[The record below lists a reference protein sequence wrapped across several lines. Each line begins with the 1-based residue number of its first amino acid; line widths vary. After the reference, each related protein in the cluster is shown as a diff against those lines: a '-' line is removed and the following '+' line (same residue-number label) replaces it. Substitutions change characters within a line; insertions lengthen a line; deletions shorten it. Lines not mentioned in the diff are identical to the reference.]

1 MSWWIVLSINCEK
14 IVSLCHQNPPKC
26 ICFHYIS
33 DKQQIPKTEK
43 MEQPR
48 LFLFCFVF
56 QHFSFKNS
64 WIQFQLTSRSINLLI
79 ISALVL
85 TQISFG
91 LLWNPAVDCNQ
102 HINYANIFWA
112 DFRKMYRCFFFFFCQ
127 TCPKLYESL
136 LEANLDSLLMSA
148 AEIQQHNISPWLGLE
163 TLQTMSDLLPL
174 PCLEKSAPCSHGPM
188 SQNTKRFSQLDET
201 GLRIKKI
208 WRASWEVMR
217 LPQCCVVVFPN

>member
-79 ISALVL
+79 ILALVL

-112 DFRKMYRCFFFFFCQ
+112 DFRKMYRCFFFFLSNVSKIVRIAARGKSRFPFDVSCWDPTTQYFAMTRLRNIANNVWPPAFAMSGRERSVLPWPDVTEHKEIFQ
-127 TCPKLYESL
+127 TGW
-136 LEANLDSLLMSA
+136 D
-148 AEIQQHNISPWLGLE
+148 
-163 TLQTMSDLLPL
+163 
-174 PCLEKSAPCSHGPM
+174 
-188 SQNTKRFSQLDET
+188 
-201 GLRIKKI
+201 
-208 WRASWEVMR
+208 RAK
-217 LPQCCVVVFPN
+217 N